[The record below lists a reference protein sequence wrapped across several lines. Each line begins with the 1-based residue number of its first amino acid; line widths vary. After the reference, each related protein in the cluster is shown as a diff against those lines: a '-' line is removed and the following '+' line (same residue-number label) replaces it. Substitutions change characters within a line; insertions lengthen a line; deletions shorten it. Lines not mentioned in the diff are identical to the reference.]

1 MCRYLVRVNVTWV
14 LQLEPEIYVS
24 KKVRMWSG
32 DILTLSNI
40 AETHPHSAYSA
51 FTHSVKHR
59 WNYVM
64 HTIESVG
71 AFFQPLEEA
80 LHQHLLPALT
90 GRMPSSEVER
100 ELLSLPCRSGGLNI
114 PNPTCCSDFQF
125 SSSKLLSASLVAMI
139 QQQTFTSL
147 AFSRLHQSRQQM
159 LTSCLANI
167 QSRVDPQLQRTIEL
181 INVKCSSLW
190 LTALPLQEQGFHL
203 NKQEFRDALCL
214 RYGWQ
219 LANIPSHCVCGT
231 SFSVDHAMICR
242 HGGLTF
248 IHHNELRDLT
258 AQWLREVCHDV
269 TVEPPLLP
277 LDGEIITPTS
287 ANCSA
292 LFDVRV
298 FHPNTPSDCQTRVA
312 SLFRRHELEKKRE
325 YGDRI
330 RNVDCESFTPLVFST
345 FGGLG
350 KEAIFYN
357 RLADLLSQKH
367 NTSYNQTLSW
377 MRCALSFSLLRSA
390 FVEAE
395 SASQQCSLLSPL
407 SCV

>member
-1 MCRYLVRVNVTWV
+1 
-14 LQLEPEIYVS
+14 
-24 KKVRMWSG
+24 
-32 DILTLSNI
+32 
-40 AETHPHSAYSA
+40 
-51 FTHSVKHR
+51 
-59 WNYVM
+59 
-64 HTIESVG
+64 
-71 AFFQPLEEA
+71 
-80 LHQHLLPALT
+80 
-90 GRMPSSEVER
+90 
-100 ELLSLPCRSGGLNI
+100 
-114 PNPTCCSDFQF
+114 
-125 SSSKLLSASLVAMI
+125 MI
-139 QQQTFTSL
+139 QQQTENFHIPCLQQARSTI
-147 AFSRLHQSRQQM
+147 RQSRQQIM
-159 LTSCLANI
+159 TSSLANI
-167 QSRVDPQLQRTIEL
+167 KSHVDPLLQRTIEL
-181 INVKCSSLW
+181 ISVKCSSLW
-190 LTALPLQEQGFHL
+190 LTALPLQEQRFHL

-248 IHHNELRDLT
+248 IRHNELRDLT
-258 AQWLREVCHDV
+258 AEWLQEVCHDV

-277 LDGEIITPTS
+277 LNGELITPSS
-287 ANCSA
+287 ANCSNTAKADIHARGFWGRRQGA

-298 FHPNTPSDCQTRVA
+298 FHPNAPSYRQTRVA

-330 RNVDCESFTPLVFST
+330 RSVDCGSFTPLVFST

-350 KEAIFYN
+350 KEATVFYN

-390 FVEAE
+390 VLAIRGSRKLQSTELPTVSTELHLVE
-395 SASQQCSLLSPL
+395 SRILTD
-407 SCV
+407 